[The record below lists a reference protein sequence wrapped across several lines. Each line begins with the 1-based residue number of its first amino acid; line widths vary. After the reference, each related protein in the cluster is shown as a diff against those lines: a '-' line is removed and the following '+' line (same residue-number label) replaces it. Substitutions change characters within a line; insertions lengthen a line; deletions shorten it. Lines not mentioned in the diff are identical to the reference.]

1 MAFRTAN
8 AQRTKRTQNA
18 NKILF
23 AADKQY
29 TEKRVGVICWE
40 GGGGEGD
47 LTRCFT
53 SRRGIILGAKTA

>member
-40 GGGGEGD
+40 VGGGVK
-47 LTRCFT
+47 
-53 SRRGIILGAKTA
+53 AV

>member
-8 AQRTKRTQNA
+8 AHKEPKRTQNA

-40 GGGGEGD
+40 GGG
-47 LTRCFT
+47 LK
-53 SRRGIILGAKTA
+53 AV

>member
-8 AQRTKRTQNA
+8 AHKEPKRTQNA

-40 GGGGEGD
+40 GGGEGG